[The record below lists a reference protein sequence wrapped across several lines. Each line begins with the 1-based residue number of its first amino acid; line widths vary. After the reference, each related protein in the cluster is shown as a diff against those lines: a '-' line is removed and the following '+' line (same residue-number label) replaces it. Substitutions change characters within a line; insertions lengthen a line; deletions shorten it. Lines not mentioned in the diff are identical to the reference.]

1 MLRAGY
7 NMLDSRRF
15 LLMLLFPLL
24 LCQAAWGK
32 PAILDIRLGR
42 HAEMTRLVLELSQ
55 PEAYRVGL
63 LASPTRLY
71 VELPDS
77 DWHSG
82 QLPAVRGLI
91 RSLAVRSDGGMTRL
105 TARLGRPVKLRSID
119 LIGGSAGSLSR
130 RLVIDLLPATSGEFA
145 QALGAGPLDS
155 NPPLVVA
162 GPPAAQ
168 SAETASAADTP
179 VVTAATPMPMPA
191 ASWPADLPKLRP
203 ESALAP
209 ALTLAS
215 ADSEGAMSVTESG
228 TKIVSGAS
236 VSAPLTGL
244 AVWPSA
250 VPRLKPT
257 ASAVR
262 LPLIYID
269 PGHGGIDP
277 GTIGDRGTYEKDIV
291 LAMAKELQ
299 RQLLATGRYRVK
311 LTRERDQFVAL
322 RPRFEM
328 ARADHADLFISL
340 HANSRLVGDPRGLSV
355 YTLSETGSDSE
366 ADALAAKEN
375 KADLIAG
382 VDLTRQNV
390 AVTSILIDLVQRETK
405 NLSAHFA
412 ELLDHELGRV
422 TSLLSNPHRFAG
434 FAVLKAPDVPSVLIE
449 LGYLSN
455 VHDEALLLSPGHRAK
470 LATAMLRAIEGYF
483 TVLASSRS

>member
-1 MLRAGY
+1 MARAGY
-7 NMLDSRRF
+7 NMRDSRRF
-15 LLMLLFPLL
+15 FLILLFPLL

-42 HAEMTRLVLELSQ
+42 HAEMTRLVIELSQ
-55 PEAYRVGL
+55 PGAYRVGL
-63 LASPTRLY
+63 LASPSRLY
-71 VELPDS
+71 VELPES
-77 DWHSG
+77 DRYRG
-82 QLPAVRGLI
+82 QLPAMRGLI
-91 RSLAVRSDGGMTRL
+91 RTLAVRSEGGLTRL
-105 TARLGRPVKLRSID
+105 TATLGRPVKLHSID
-119 LIGGSAGSLSR
+119 LIHGSAGSLSR
-130 RLVIDLLPATSGEFA
+130 RLVVDLLPATSGEFA
-145 QALGAGPLDS
+145 QALAAGPLDS
-155 NPPLVVA
+155 TPSLVVA
-162 GPPAAQ
+162 GAPAAAP
-168 SAETASAADTP
+168 SGTASRSDAPIATATTPTP
-179 VVTAATPMPMPA
+179 VPA
-191 ASWPADLPKLRP
+191 ASWPDGLPTLKP
-203 ESALAP
+203 APTTAQALM
-209 ALTLAS
+209 LAS
-215 ADSEGAMSVTESG
+215 ADSNGVPSMTGGG
-228 TKIVSGAS
+228 TKSAS
-236 VSAPLTGL
+236 AAPLPGL
-244 AVWPSA
+244 AVWPSF
-250 VPRLKPT
+250 VPRLKPMPT
-257 ASAVR
+257 VVR

-277 GTIGDRGTYEKDIV
+277 GTIGARGSYEKDVV
-291 LAMAKELQ
+291 LSMAKELQ
-299 RQLLATGRYRVK
+299 RALLATGRYRVK

-382 VDLTRQNV
+382 VDLTHQNV

-422 TSLLSNPHRFAG
+422 TSLLENPHRFAG

-455 VHDEALLLSPGHRAK
+455 LQDEALLLSPGHRAK
-470 LATAMLRAIEGYF
+470 LASGMLRAVDGYF
-483 TVLASSRS
+483 TVVASSRS